1 MTQHKHVGSSLDDL
15 LESDG
20 ALEQV
25 EAEAL
30 KRVIVW
36 QVQQAM
42 QHVGVNKTQLA
53 QRMHTSRTVVNRLLD
68 DKDTGGTM
76 TTLIKAGLAL
86 GMSWTLQADSDSER
100 ATHCVGKTGTDSFS
114 AIEAVLICPCL
125 VLSL

>member
-1 MTQHKHVGSSLDDL
+1 MWGWGGGIRLNGCHIRSSGVSQPACGSS
-15 LESDG
+15 SP
-20 ALEQV
+20 
-25 EAEAL
+25 
-30 KRVIVW
+30 
-36 QVQQAM
+36 
-42 QHVGVNKTQLA
+42 
-53 QRMHTSRTVVNRLLD
+53 SRTVVNRLLD

-100 ATHCVGKTGTDSFS
+100 AKHCVGKTGTDLFS